1 MDEEEE
7 NHYVLQLKEFYSSC
21 DTTGTGYLDREELT
35 QLCLKLHLE
44 KQLPILL
51 QTLLGSDR
59 FARVNF
65 QEFKDGFVAVLSSN
79 PSHGPSGEENSSL
92 EPAVS
97 QAVVPKYVN
106 GSKWYGRRTRPEL
119 YTCGTEDGHSAD
131 QQAQASLSS
140 QLCHATSLQ
149 SVESFKSDEEAD
161 SAREPQ
167 SELFEAQGQLRA
179 WSPKVLG
186 SPQELSSP
194 TFDTPQS
201 QAQVIWEELG
211 VGSSG
216 YLSAQEL
223 AVVCQSIGLQ
233 RLEKEELEDLFKK
246 LDRDGD
252 GKVSLAEFQLGLFSH
267 GPASLPESSTP
278 IQLSR
283 PWPDFQAVEE
293 SGCRTTTTSSLVSIC
308 SGLRLFSSIDDG
320 TGFASPKQVVTLWA
334 QEGIQNGKEILQNL
348 DFSVDEEV
356 DLLELSWAFDNELMM
371 VTGVTQQAA
380 LASYRQELT
389 YLQGQME
396 QMVKERDKARQDL
409 EKAEKR
415 NLEFVTE
422 MDDCHSAMEQL
433 AERKIK
439 HLEQGY
445 HGRLALLRSE
455 MEMERELLWQQT
467 SRQRARLEE
476 DLAALRREEACLR
489 EKLALAL
496 KENSR
501 LQKEIFEVVEKHS
514 ESEKLVLKLQ
524 NDLEFVLKDKLEPQ
538 STELLS
544 QEERFTEIL
553 KEYEVKCK
561 DLQDHND
568 ELQAALEGLQAWL
581 HKTQR
586 GPPPS
591 PCGGACGAHALLSG
605 GERWKEELR
614 LRHQHEL
621 QQVRKEAEAELSQK
635 LLWMEAQQATLREH
649 LSRQHQREEEDM
661 LQTHLLQVRDVAV
674 QLDSEK
680 GWRDERE
687 KEILAQCRKQQLKLE
702 ELMSEEEAHICKAF
716 ALEKGKLELTHRK
729 QVEGLIQ
736 ETQMLRPALKEG
748 TAAADHERER
758 RPPPGLLG
766 PAEVGEEAGPAGG
779 RPGPGGAEAMGI
791 PGWPHSCAGPVQSPT
806 SIPALRSKG
815 PSASFSIRDGH
826 PGLLYAVEM
835 ACVPSEKPV
844 PLPSNRAG
852 QSWQSSEQRQPKA
865 PEQLWLVMDG
875 DNLHGV
881 PALGRSLSILEGE
894 HGAGPTETGRQEW
907 EGAIQRQEAETV
919 LEREKIEMK
928 TRLLQLED
936 VVRALEKEADTREN
950 NRIELQRLSE
960 QNALLA
966 DELERIQQELGAAER
981 TNDAQRKEIE
991 VLKKDKDQARF
1002 EMETLNKQ
1010 SQKYKDQ
1017 LSQLNH
1023 RTLQL
1028 DREVNNAYR
1037 AQNEKNEVTIQL
1049 LTQRLEGA
1057 GHQEEEWG
1065 QLRDLETR
1073 TARHVAEADIGGAAQ
1088 GPKRHALARHVARGG
1103 HWRGSSG
1110 TRKCMLGLVRTA
1122 KTWDWGHLSHSQAE
1136 KPEHESSQQEEH
1148 EKQLTATKEQVEEV
1162 ELILKNVEMLLQEKV
1177 DELKDQFEKSTKSD
1191 LLLKE
1196 LYVENAHLMKA
1207 LQVTEEK
1214 QRGAEK
1220 NNLILEEK
1228 IRALNKL
1235 ISKIAPASLSV

>member
-1 MDEEEE
+1 M
-7 NHYVLQLKEFYSSC
+7 
-21 DTTGTGYLDREELT
+21 
-35 QLCLKLHLE
+35 
-44 KQLPILL
+44 
-51 QTLLGSDR
+51 
-59 FARVNF
+59 A
-65 QEFKDGFVAVLSSN
+65 LSGMVVG
-79 PSHGPSGEENSSL
+79 PGPSCTRAGLRTDTQQTSKHRPALAASSATPPL
-92 EPAVS
+92 CKVWRWVGLFIPTL
-97 QAVVPKYVN
+97 
-106 GSKWYGRRTRPEL
+106 G
-119 YTCGTEDGHSAD
+119 
-131 QQAQASLSS
+131 AQYP
-140 QLCHATSLQ
+140 
-149 SVESFKSDEEAD
+149 SFKSDEEAD

-586 GPPPS
+586 GRSSAQPDGWLPPTDDPEGLVS
-591 PCGGACGAHALLSG
+591 CVGGPTPVSLETEIMMEQVKDHYRDLKTQLETKVNYYEQEIELMKRNFEKERKEMEQTFKCEVSELEGQRAALEALHVQSQEAIRSLQG
-605 GERWKEELR
+605 QLQKLGHGRLLHTQELVGPARWWKEELR

-835 ACVPSEKPV
+835 ACVPSEMWSYVGPPGVDGTVFLEKPV

-1028 DREVNNAYR
+1028 DREVNAYR

-1057 GHQEEEWG
+1057 GHQEEEW
-1065 QLRDLETR
+1065 
-1073 TARHVAEADIGGAAQ
+1073 
-1088 GPKRHALARHVARGG
+1088 
-1103 HWRGSSG
+1103 
-1110 TRKCMLGLVRTA
+1110 
-1122 KTWDWGHLSHSQAE
+1122 
-1136 KPEHESSQQEEH
+1136 EEH